1 MIFVMNF
8 NELLNC
14 FVEGL
19 EEEEEEVIR
28 CVCGIFR
35 DEGLMIQC
43 EKCFVSNRKCLVFLF
58 LDIGFVQMLRIGCK
72 DSNYEA
78 L

>member
-1 MIFVMNF
+1 MNF
-8 NELLNC
+8 NEPLNC
-14 FVEGL
+14 LAEGL

-43 EKCFVSNRKCLVFLF
+43 EKCFVSNHMYLVLF
-58 LDIGFVQMLRIGCK
+58 IFRYWLCAGSENL
-72 DSNYEA
+72 

>member
-1 MIFVMNF
+1 MNF
-8 NELLNC
+8 NEPLNC
-14 FVEGL
+14 LAEGL

-43 EKCFVSNRKCLVFLF
+43 EKCFVSNRKCLVLLS
-58 LDIGFVQMLRIGCK
+58 LDIGSVLILRIGCK

>member
-35 DEGLMIQC
+35 DEGLMI
-43 EKCFVSNRKCLVFLF
+43 
-58 LDIGFVQMLRIGCK
+58 
-72 DSNYEA
+72 
-78 L
+78 

>member
-1 MIFVMNF
+1 MNF
-8 NELLNC
+8 NGPLNC
-14 FVEGL
+14 LAEGL

-43 EKCFVSNRKCLVFLF
+43 EKCFVSNSKCLVLLS
-58 LDIGFVQMLRIGCK
+58 LDIGSV
-72 DSNYEA
+72 
-78 L
+78 

>member
-1 MIFVMNF
+1 MTFVMNF
-8 NELLNC
+8 NEPLNC
-14 FVEGL
+14 LAEGL

-43 EKCFVSNRKCLVFLF
+43 EKCFVSNSKCLVLLS
-58 LDIGFVQMLRIGCK
+58 LDIGSV
-72 DSNYEA
+72 
-78 L
+78 